1 MRTVDGYEMV
11 CGMRVDYNDE
21 VMRLVDFN
29 DEVAVVKDDT
39 QEFEIVDVEALR
51 GDSWEMLKA
60 DARMSDEEYRATF
73 GVDDVD
79 RAIAMRVRAL
89 AEAEA

>member
-11 CGMRVDYNDE
+11 CGMRVDYNGE

-39 QEFEIVDVEALR
+39 QEFEIVDMEALR
-51 GDSWEMLKA
+51 GDSWEMLKS
-60 DARMSDEEYRATF
+60 DARMSDDEYRKTF
-73 GVDDVD
+73 GVEDVD
-79 RAIAMRVRAL
+79 RAIARRVRRL

>member
-11 CGMRVDYNDE
+11 CGMRVDYNGE

-51 GDSWEMLKA
+51 GDSWEMLKS
-60 DARMSDEEYRATF
+60 DARMNDDEYRATF
-73 GVDDVD
+73 GVEDVE
-79 RAIAMRVRAL
+79 RAIAMRVRVL